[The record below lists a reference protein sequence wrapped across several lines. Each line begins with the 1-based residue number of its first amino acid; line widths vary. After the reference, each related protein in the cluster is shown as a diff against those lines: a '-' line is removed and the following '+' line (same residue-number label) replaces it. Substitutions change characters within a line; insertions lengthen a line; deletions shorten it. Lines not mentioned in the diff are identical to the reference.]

1 MASARCHVFRAKRE
15 PRSSLAP
22 PRANSQGR
30 CTLAPNGGVPRAMKG
45 ITGVRK
51 NSFRRLH
58 VAAEGEFTLIKF
70 FSSRILPPL
79 PSPPVLSSF
88 KRSGCG
94 IEKAVGSVFVFFP
107 YRRRNFEK
115 VRRFYNV
122 HIHVAIFRLFVIS
135 WKIKIIFLRPIV
147 LDRSFMVKLE
157 LLDDEASIERIFIYV
172 YIYTFF
178 SSLSRTRYVYIRRIS
193 ARDNRARVSALR
205 VAKHVAHFSRF
216 DR

>member
-1 MASARCHVFRAKRE
+1 MARRRAARDERDHRRKKEFFPAFARGRGGRIHAHQILLV
-15 PRSSLAP
+15 
-22 PRANSQGR
+22 ANI
-30 CTLAPNGGVPRAMKG
+30 A
-45 ITGVRK
+45 
-51 NSFRRLH
+51 
-58 VAAEGEFTLIKF
+58 
-70 FSSRILPPL
+70 PL

-147 LDRSFMVKLE
+147 LDRSFMVKLQ
-157 LLDDEASIERIFIYV
+157 LLDDEASIERVFIYV